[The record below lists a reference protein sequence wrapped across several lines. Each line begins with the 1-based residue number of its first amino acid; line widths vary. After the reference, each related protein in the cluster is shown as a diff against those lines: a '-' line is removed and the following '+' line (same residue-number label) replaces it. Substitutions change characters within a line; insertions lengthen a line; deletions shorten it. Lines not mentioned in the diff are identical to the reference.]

1 MSGVDLRALA
11 RRTGLAGK
19 RTLGA
24 LALAGVLGAVMFLLL
39 AGTAPLGGLAALLYP
54 VAGLIPLLGVCFAV
68 LAALAM
74 WRSRSRGLP
83 PELAE
88 AESPASRVAGR
99 LGTELSGTLQLAR
112 SNRYT
117 GETTSVSERI
127 RGMLVRAARR
137 AVRTREGLDESGAQ
151 AAVESGS
158 WTDDPVAAAV
168 CSGTRR
174 LPLVERLRGVV
185 DPGRAYQRRV
195 DRTLDAIDR
204 LNRSGDIS
212 EETRGESAPDGS
224 ESETSDRD
232 AGTED
237 PPAGTG
243 DPPAV
248 AGNRPDTDDPL
259 TETVFEGQLG
269 AGVDSRLENIWGGL
283 VAVLLV
289 GAGLAAGRPVLV
301 VAATTGLLFL
311 ARGALAGPASGSL
324 ELTRRLSLESGDPG
338 DQVTVETTVRNTGEE
353 PLVDL
358 RVVDGVPGEL
368 PVRSGSP
375 EACVSL
381 APGET
386 KQLTYDLELRRGE
399 FSFGLVAL
407 RRTSLTGLASEQW
420 AVGGEGEQTVRCL
433 PAVERV
439 PLGGATNDY
448 AGAVATDEGGRGV
461 EFYSV
466 REYEAGDPVRSID
479 WRRYAHTRD
488 LATVEFRAERA
499 TRVVCLV
506 DCRETEQMG
515 ASETRLPA
523 RDISVAAARR
533 TVDALFGA
541 GHPTGLAAIEETGI
555 YQVDPATDRETR
567 TTIDEVLD
575 AQLDGN
581 EPESG
586 RVRLLPGNPSTTLPA
601 TLPGE
606 TQVFLFSSLVDDVP
620 VDLTAQLRSR
630 GFAVTVISPDVT
642 AGVDD
647 TAVRLAGLE
656 RDDRLVRTRAAS
668 AQVLDWDAGQPLVR
682 VLNRAIRGVTT
693 A

>member
-24 LALAGVLGAVMFLLL
+24 LALVGVLGAVVFLLL

-54 VAGLIPLLGVCFAV
+54 VAGLIPLLSVCFAV
-68 LAALAM
+68 LAVLAM
-74 WRSRSRGLP
+74 WRSRSRELP

-88 AESPASRVAGR
+88 AESPGSRVTGR

-137 AVRTREGLDESGAQ
+137 AVRTRQGLDESGAQ

-174 LPLVERLRGVV
+174 LPLLERLRGVV

-204 LNRSGDIS
+204 LDRSGDSS
-212 EETRGESAPDGS
+212 EETGGKSAPDGS

-232 AGTED
+232 AGT
-237 PPAGTG
+237 G
-243 DPPAV
+243 DPPAA
-248 AGNRPDTDDPL
+248 AGDHPDTDDPL

-269 AGVDSRLENIWGGL
+269 AGVDSRLESTWGGL

-289 GAGLAAGRPVLV
+289 GVGLAAGQPVLV

-311 ARGALAGPASGSL
+311 ARGALAGPAGGSL

-338 DQVTVETTVRNTGEE
+338 DRVTVETTVRNTGEE

-375 EACVSL
+375 AACVSL

-399 FSFGLVAL
+399 FSFGPVAL

-439 PLGGATNDY
+439 PLGGTTNDY

-515 ASETRLPA
+515 ASETQLPA

-541 GHPTGLAAIEETGI
+541 GHPTGLAAIEETRI
-555 YQVDPATDRETR
+555 YQIDPATDRETR

-606 TQVFLFSSLVDDVP
+606 TQVFLFSSLADDVP

-656 RDDRLVRTRAAS
+656 RDDRLVRTRAAG